1 MATLYLIV
9 ALVIAV
15 IAVLFALQNSMLVT
29 ISFLSWE
36 ISGSLSLVL
45 LATLAIGVLIGLLV
59 LAPSALKKT
68 FKASSQRKRINALEH
83 EVSEHK
89 AKVAELQKPAPVISS
104 PDAQPESHDSESKRP
119 PHELHQ

>member
-15 IAVLFALQNSMLVT
+15 LAVLFALQNSMLIT

-59 LAPSALKKT
+59 LTPSALKKT
-68 FKASSQRKRINALEH
+68 IKTSSQRKRINALEH

-89 AKVAELQKPAPVISS
+89 AKVAELQRPLPKLSS
-104 PDAQPESHDSESKRP
+104 PDKQKVSQSLKEEGDRD
-119 PHELHQ
+119 LN

>member
-15 IAVLFALQNSMLVT
+15 LAVLFALQNSMLIT
-29 ISFLSWE
+29 ISFLNWE

-59 LAPSALKKT
+59 LTPSALKKT
-68 FKASSQRKRINALEH
+68 IKTSSQRKRINALEH

-89 AKVAELQKPAPVISS
+89 AKVAELQRPLPKLSS
-104 PDAQPESHDSESKRP
+104 PDKQKVSQSLKEEGDRDLS
-119 PHELHQ
+119 

>member
-1 MATLYLIV
+1 MATFYLIV
-9 ALVIAV
+9 ALGIAV
-15 IAVLFALQNSMLVT
+15 LAVLFALQNSMLIT

-59 LAPSALKKT
+59 LTPSALKKT
-68 FKASSQRKRINALEH
+68 IKTSSQRKRINALEH

-89 AKVAELQKPAPVISS
+89 AKVAELQRPLPKLSS
-104 PDAQPESHDSESKRP
+104 PDKQKVSQSLKEEGDRD
-119 PHELHQ
+119 LN